1 MTFSIV
7 ACDLKEQAWGVAV
20 ASKFLAAGAVVPFAQ
35 AAAGAIATQ
44 SYANTAYGPRGL
56 ALLANGVSAQETL
69 DRLLTDDDG
78 RALRQVG
85 IVDAE
90 GRAVTYTGQD
100 CFAWAGGVTGRGYAC
115 QGNILVGQATVEAM
129 AEAFER
135 TAGELADRLY
145 AALLAGDQAGG
156 DSRGKQSAALLV
168 VRPGG
173 GYAGFN
179 DRYLDLRVDDDS
191 EPVRRLGGLVKLH
204 RLYFGKSEPGERLK
218 ITGDLAKELQAIMA
232 RLGFYAGAAHGE
244 YDEATRA
251 ALRAFTG
258 KENLEDRTFLDTGE
272 IDPPALEYIRE
283 RFGVAT
289 QPGILLNADD
299 ADQADFR

>member
-35 AAAGAIATQ
+35 AGAGAIATQ

-56 ALLANGVSAQETL
+56 ALLADGVSAQETL
-69 DRLLTDDDG
+69 DRLLADDDG

-100 CFAWAGGVTGRGYAC
+100 CFAWAGGLTGRGYAC
-115 QGNILVGQATVEAM
+115 QGNILVGKETIEAM

-135 TAGELADRLY
+135 TGGELADRLY

-179 DRYLDLRVDDDS
+179 DRYLDLRVDDDP
-191 EPVRRLGGLVKLH
+191 EPVRRLGGLAKLH
-204 RLYFGKSEPGERLK
+204 RLYFGKSAESERLK
-218 ITGDLAKELQAIMA
+218 ITGDLARELQTLMA

-258 KENLEDRTFLDTGE
+258 KENLEDRTFLDAGE

-283 RFGVAT
+283 RFG
-289 QPGILLNADD
+289 QG
-299 ADQADFR
+299 

>member
-1 MTFSIV
+1 MYPSTFSIV

-35 AAAGAIATQ
+35 AGAGAIATQ
-44 SYANTAYGPRGL
+44 SYANTSYGPRGL
-56 ALLANGVSAQETL
+56 AMLANGVSAQETL
-69 DRLLTDDDG
+69 DRLLADDEG

-90 GRAVTYTGQD
+90 GRAATFTGQD
-100 CFAWAGGVTGRGYAC
+100 CFAWAGGVTGRGYAS
-115 QGNILVGQATVEAM
+115 QGNILVGKETVEAM

-135 TAGELADRLY
+135 TPGELADRLL
-145 AALLAGDQAGG
+145 AALLAGDETGG

-168 VRPGG
+168 VKPKG

-179 DRYLDLRVDDDS
+179 DRYLDLRVDDDP
-191 EPVRRLGGLVKLH
+191 EPVRRLSGLVKLH
-204 RLYFGKSEPGERLK
+204 RLYFGKSAEGERLK
-218 ITGDLAKELQAIMA
+218 IAGDPAKELQTIMA
-232 RLGFYAGAAHGE
+232 HLGFYAGAVNGE

-258 KENLEDRTFLDTGE
+258 KENLEDRTFLDEGM
-272 IDPPALEYIRE
+272 IDLPALEYIRE
-283 RFGVAT
+283 RFGKA
-289 QPGILLNADD
+289 
-299 ADQADFR
+299 